1 MPMTSA
7 AARCSRVCGWGHGSS
22 AAITRIA
29 PSIIAA
35 PESIVAISA
44 SCPGASTK
52 LTARM
57 NSASDLQFGHVAVV
71 EYACGV
77 WHFGHL

>member
-7 AARCSRVCGWGHGSS
+7 AARCSRVCGCGHGSS

-29 PSIIAA
+29 PSIMAA

-52 LTARM
+52 LTARTR
-57 NSASDLQFGHVAVV
+57 SAFEAQFGQRGLA
-71 EYACGV
+71 E
-77 WHFGHL
+77 